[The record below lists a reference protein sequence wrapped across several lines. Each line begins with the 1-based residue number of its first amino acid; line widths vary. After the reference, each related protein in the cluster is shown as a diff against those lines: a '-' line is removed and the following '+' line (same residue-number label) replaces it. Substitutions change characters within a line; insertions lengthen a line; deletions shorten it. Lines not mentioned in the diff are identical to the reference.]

1 MIRRPKNVIN
11 KVETDPL
18 PLKDCL
24 AKTRDRNHKPK
35 PGRDV
40 LSHCSIVGEVAR
52 EIRKRMPEFVKN
64 SLFSEEVM
72 LVAACHDIGKVSP
85 YFQAK
90 IYKNLGKKNP
100 SLQYIVD
107 PNLESKWSGHAGVSQ
122 VTLSDLEVGK
132 YIPEI
137 VGQHHGFTPDLR
149 LYNDVTKEIFGGPA
163 WQNVRLELIAKLKE
177 RFGNDWPTVDNI
189 YMMSAISGLT
199 TVSDWIGSGASFDD
213 PAGNWEVEIENAIDH
228 AGLIRPDIL
237 PNLQFADIF
246 RFKPRDAQLKF
257 IEAVTRP
264 GVYILEA
271 PMGMGKTEAA
281 LFAAYQVL
289 ATWDA
294 TGIYF
299 ALPTQLTSD
308 KIHVRVNNF
317 LDKILAP
324 DCASRDA
331 LLLHGMAWLR
341 NTEMGEDATPGG
353 SWFSSTKRRILAPF
367 GVGTIDQALM
377 AVMNVKH
384 GFVRSFGLAG
394 KVVILDEVHSY
405 DAYTGTILDRLVSG
419 LRALQCTVII
429 LSATLTRSRRSELID
444 PNLVAD
450 NQFPLITAF
459 PQDSLVPKQIAV
471 RPDPDRIIKLSEC
484 TQEQAYS
491 EALLRAELKQQ
502 VLWIEN
508 TVKKAQEVFRILA
521 SRADGMDID
530 CGILHS
536 RFTIE
541 DRDKLE
547 QNWVDLFGN
556 GKQGEANRAK
566 KGRILV
572 GTQVLEQSLDIDA
585 DFLIT
590 RFCPTDM
597 MLQRIG
603 RLWRHG
609 HTARPDGACHEAW
622 IMAPDLEQ
630 AKINPD
636 KEFGSSAF
644 VYSPYVLCRSLEI
657 WTKRKSIAIPGD
669 IRNLIENTYVYRSEE
684 GSMAKWYKELHEGSN
699 KRKGIKS
706 LQGLARV
713 GLAEGGTI
721 ISDNIVSTRYSERES
736 IQVLLVKSINTSNS
750 DVNLVLLNDKKLKI
764 VKNKKDSTIAT
775 KLMRQITNV
784 PRHQAPKPVSKESI
798 RWLGNF
804 VFLGTEEDER
814 IRVGIVKPDDRITLP
829 CGSGASDRFSLSYC
843 GRLGY
848 RAKKLN

>member
-11 KVETDPL
+11 KVKTDPL

-72 LVAACHDIGKVSP
+72 LVVACHDIGKVSP

-90 IYKNLGKKNP
+90 IYKNLGQKSP
-100 SLQYIVD
+100 SLQHIIN
-107 PNLESKWSGHAGVSQ
+107 PNLESEWSGHAGVSQ
-122 VTLSDLEVGK
+122 VTLSKLEAGK

-137 VGQHHGFTPDLR
+137 VGQHHGFTPALGVN
-149 LYNDVTKEIFGGPA
+149 NDATMNIFGGSA

-177 RFGNDWPTVDNI
+177 RFGNDWPTVDSMD
-189 YMMSAISGLT
+189 MMSAISGLT
-199 TVSDWIGSGASFDD
+199 TVSDWIGSGTLFDD
-213 PAGNWEVEIENAIDH
+213 PAGNWEAEIENAVDH
-228 AGLIRPDIL
+228 AGLIRPNIL
-237 PNLQFADIF
+237 PNLQFTDIF
-246 RFKPRDAQLKF
+246 EFAPRDAQLKF

-281 LFAAYQVL
+281 LFAAYQAL

-308 KIHVRVNNF
+308 KIYERVNVF

-324 DCASRDA
+324 DCACRDA

-377 AVMNVKH
+377 AVMNVRH

-444 PNLVAD
+444 PNPVAD
-450 NQFPLITAF
+450 NQFPLITAS
-459 PQDSLVPKQIAV
+459 PQDSSVPKQIAV
-471 RPDPDRIIKLSEC
+471 RPDPDRTIALSEC
-484 TQEQAYS
+484 AQEQAYE

-508 TVKKAQEVFRILA
+508 TVKKAQEVFTILA

-530 CGILHS
+530 CGLLHS

-547 QNWVDLFGN
+547 DNWVDLFG
-556 GKQGEANRAK
+556 KEGEVNRAK
-566 KGRILV
+566 RGRILV

-597 MLQRIG
+597 MLQRMG
-603 RLWRHG
+603 RLWRHNNIPRPHG
-609 HTARPDGACHEAW
+609 ARHEAW
-622 IMAPDLEQ
+622 IMAPDLEK
-630 AKINPD
+630 AKANPD

-644 VYSPYVLCRSLEI
+644 VYNPYVLCRSLEI

-669 IRNLIENTYVYRSEE
+669 IRNLIEYTYVYRSEE
-684 GSMAKWYKELHEGSN
+684 GSMARWRNELYKKIN
-699 KRKGIKS
+699 S
-706 LQGLARV
+706 LQGLAQV
-713 GLAEGGTI
+713 GLAEEGTTM
-721 ISDNIVSTRYSERES
+721 SDNKASTRYSKQETV
-736 IQVLLVKSINTSNS
+736 QLLLVKSIETSNS
-750 DVNLVLLNDKKLKI
+750 AVNLLLLNDEKLKL

-775 KLMRQITNV
+775 KLMRQITNI
-784 PRHQAPKPVSKESI
+784 PCHQAPKPVSKESI

-804 VFLGTEEDER
+804 LYLGTEEDER
-814 IRVGIVKPDDRITLP
+814 VRIGIVKPDGCITLP
-829 CGSGASDRFSLSYC
+829 CGSGASDRFSLSYSR
-843 GRLGY
+843 RLGY
-848 RAKKLN
+848 RAEKLN